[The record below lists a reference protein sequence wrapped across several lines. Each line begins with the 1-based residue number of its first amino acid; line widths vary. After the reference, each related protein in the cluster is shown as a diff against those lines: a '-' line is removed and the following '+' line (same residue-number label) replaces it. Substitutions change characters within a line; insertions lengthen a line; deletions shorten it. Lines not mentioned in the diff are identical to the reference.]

1 MEAWGAR
8 RSRKKKLVVVWVCVC
23 VGAGAMGEG
32 GGGVLAEEW
41 KGMPDSKL
49 WNFLNAV

>member
-1 MEAWGAR
+1 MC
-8 RSRKKKLVVVWVCVC
+8 VCVG

-41 KGMPDSKL
+41 KGISDSKL
-49 WNFLNAV
+49 

>member
-1 MEAWGAR
+1 MC
-8 RSRKKKLVVVWVCVC
+8 VCVG
-23 VGAGAMGEG
+23 VGAGAMGE

-49 WNFLNAV
+49 